1 MTNPKTSGFVEIV
14 NDDGSVEYRIPNY
27 DEVLAET
34 DKTPAAPI
42 PEEEL
47 AAAQAVI
54 YRQRRSEQYPS
65 IGDQL
70 DALFKAGAFPED
82 MAAQIQAVKDAISA
96 MGHGGG
102 YMLSPSNFHPQ
113 ISIERLKWMIEAGKE
128 HGVYPLK
135 I

>member
-1 MTNPKTSGFVEIV
+1 MTNPETSGFVEIV

-34 DKTPAAPI
+34 DKTPNQSV

-47 AAAQAVI
+47 AAMQATI

-70 DALFKAGAFPED
+70 DALFKAGVFPED
-82 MAAQIQAVKDAISA
+82 MAAQIQAVKDAN
-96 MGHGGG
+96 
-102 YMLSPSNFHPQ
+102 PKPQ
-113 ISIERLKWMIEAGKE
+113 S
-128 HGVYPLK
+128 
-135 I
+135 